1 MDSVK
6 ALVSDFYINL
16 KLGLKLDLPKG
27 RDTVLEL
34 FDRLRRRYPSMDQ
47 FKRYRDELA
56 LESDQGEAPYR
67 WVAIRTRNIRS
78 GVVNPEKTAQAY
90 EVHKEVLEIAPYFLS
105 ISPLDVDYVE
115 VLFGMDIISKS
126 NHDEVVCNA
135 LLADSPFGK
144 LFDDHQDSMI
154 DCQPVLGLRLPGDDQ
169 TEAHVEI
176 KTRSH
181 GKAGDQPEPI
191 SVYLSVRRQGP
202 ISDVSRLAE
211 VYDRLSSNGEH
222 LLNDRVLPGV
232 VIPLR
237 EHAPGGA

>member
-6 ALVSDFYINL
+6 ALVSDFYVNL

-27 RDTVLEL
+27 RDTVLDL

-78 GVVNPEKTAQAY
+78 GVVNPEKPSEAY

-105 ISPLDVDYVE
+105 ISPLDVDYIE
-115 VLFGMDIISKS
+115 VLYGMDIISKS
-126 NHDEVVCNA
+126 NHDEVVSNA
-135 LLADSPFGK
+135 LFSGSPLGR
-144 LFDDHQDSMI
+144 LFSDHSEDLI
-154 DCQPVLGLRLPGDDQ
+154 DCQPVLGLRLPGDDKA
-169 TEAHVEI
+169 EAHVEI

-181 GKAGDQPEPI
+181 GRGTDQPEPI
-191 SVYLSVRRQGP
+191 SIYLSVRQPGP
-202 ISDVSRLAE
+202 MSDVARMPE
-211 VYDRLSSNGEH
+211 IYETLSSHGEH
-222 LLNDRVLPGV
+222 LLADRVLPGIV
-232 VIPLR
+232 VPLR